1 MNHLPPS
8 VQKVLE
14 GSIDPKSQ
22 HILEQLSQTFLI
34 ALTIISFVLSYF
46 SSSVILGLE
55 AFLGGLVIL
64 LLAAVPPWPY
74 LNRYPIKFLP
84 VRKLHQT

>member
-1 MNHLPPS
+1 MDKLPES
-8 VQKVLE
+8 VQKALE
-14 GSIDPKSQ
+14 GRIDPTSQ
-22 HILEQLSQTFLI
+22 HMIEQHSQTFLI

-46 SSSVILGLE
+46 SSSVLLGLE
-55 AFLGGLVIL
+55 TFLGGFVIL
-64 LLAAVPPWPY
+64 LLATVPPWPY

>member
-1 MNHLPPS
+1 MINLPPS

-14 GSIDPKSQ
+14 GRIDPKSQ
-22 HILEQLSQTFLI
+22 HLLEQFSQTFLI
-34 ALTIISFVLSYF
+34 ILTIISFISSYF

-55 AFLGGLVIL
+55 LFLGGLVIL

-74 LNRYPIKFLP
+74 LNRYPRKFLP

>member
-1 MNHLPPS
+1 MNNLPQS

-14 GSIDPKSQ
+14 GRIDPKSQ
-22 HILEQLSQTFLI
+22 HLLEQFSQTFLVI
-34 ALTIISFVLSYF
+34 LTIISFISSYF

-55 AFLGGLVIL
+55 LFLGGLVIL